1 MCISYNELRGMNV
14 KVILFCLLSLGSLV
28 LRAADVPS
36 VWVIGDNL
44 SKELVGQLKSDL
56 THFLI
61 FGREASKQTLCYQ
74 WKNCPSGSEQVCMEV
89 KNLRKV
95 TTTQK
100 QSRILLLNCG
110 WGDFFKNKQLIEIPD
125 TITYRNNLKQIVT
138 EAQKQDLEVLWY
150 TIPFCKEKQI
160 NDHVELYNQVALQV
174 MVEENVRVVD
184 FYHYWKMQVKDS
196 VKYSTL
202 NNVQKIALQSSYL
215 SESLSQWWTACA
227 QGNRSIQRV
236 KLWERIPPHYVY
248 EGK

>member
-1 MCISYNELRGMNV
+1 MNV

-110 WGDFFKNKQLIEIPD
+110 WGDFFKNKQLI
-125 TITYRNNLKQIVT
+125 
-138 EAQKQDLEVLWY
+138 
-150 TIPFCKEKQI
+150 
-160 NDHVELYNQVALQV
+160 
-174 MVEENVRVVD
+174 
-184 FYHYWKMQVKDS
+184 
-196 VKYSTL
+196 
-202 NNVQKIALQSSYL
+202 
-215 SESLSQWWTACA
+215 
-227 QGNRSIQRV
+227 
-236 KLWERIPPHYVY
+236 
-248 EGK
+248 